1 MLTTGYTKVV
11 SVNIY
16 RLNESGDLG
25 AISGLCITLLLTTSG
40 GMGVSASYRER
51 AADTTADES
60 QH

>member
-40 GMGVSASYRER
+40 GKGVSASYRER
-51 AADTTADES
+51 APDTTADES